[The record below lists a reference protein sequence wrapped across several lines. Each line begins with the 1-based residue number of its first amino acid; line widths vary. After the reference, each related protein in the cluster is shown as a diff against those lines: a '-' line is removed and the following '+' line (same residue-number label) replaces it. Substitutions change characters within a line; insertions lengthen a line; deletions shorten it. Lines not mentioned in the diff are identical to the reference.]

1 MEIFVFGDEYVVGL
15 EIGMSERWA
24 SQGGIAVWYDIGYSL
39 QVFFEILYMLRGRYF
54 LIVVELSVQTL
65 ERKKGSAV
73 FVQIRHFLFGSSGE
87 NFCGIC
93 DFGDCQ

>member
-1 MEIFVFGDEYVVGL
+1 
-15 EIGMSERWA
+15 MSDGWA

-65 ERKKGSAV
+65 ERKKGPAV
-73 FVQIRHFLFGSSGE
+73 FV
-87 NFCGIC
+87 
-93 DFGDCQ
+93 

>member
-1 MEIFVFGDEYVVGL
+1 
-15 EIGMSERWA
+15 MSDGWA
-24 SQGGIAVWYDIGYSL
+24 CQGGIAVGDDMRYSL
-39 QVFFEILYMLRGRYF
+39 EVLFEILDVLRGRYF

-73 FVQIRHFLFGSSGE
+73 FVQICYFLFGSSGE

>member
-1 MEIFVFGDEYVVGL
+1 
-15 EIGMSERWA
+15 MSEGWA
-24 SQGGIAVWYDIGYSL
+24 SQGGIAVGDDMRYSL
-39 QVFFEILYMLRGRYF
+39 EVFFEILYMLRGRYF

-65 ERKKGSAV
+65 EGEKGSAV
-73 FVQIRHFLFGSSGE
+73 FVQICYFLLGSSGK